1 MFAEEELLATKKPA
15 VYCPD
20 GKNQYFTW
28 FRMYDNHPPGFRPN
42 LLPVEVF
49 DLIREQE
56 ELDATDAEGNPPYAI
71 GFDTEEEAWE
81 AAITAVLTI
90 AERNDQ
96 RRSGDTSSASAT

>member
-1 MFAEEELLATKKPA
+1 MCPEEELLATKKPT

-28 FRMYDNHPPGFRPN
+28 FRMYDNHPPGFRSN

-81 AAITAVLTI
+81 AAIKAVLTI
-90 AERNDQ
+90 SERTDPVPPENT
-96 RRSGDTSSASAT
+96 SSSSAS